1 MKKTILAIILAGS
14 SAAICAQDTTNM
26 NNTRM
31 DSAQNTTG
39 VQTSTGDYSAYAN
52 MPPSIQ
58 RNFQAQYPG
67 VTNAQWQPTYNGFWR
82 ASYMQNGQWMNV
94 NYSPRGESFMVAL
107 PVLQSSVPAEIV
119 SKAMDLYGGN
129 VYDISLVKLP
139 NPEVAAMDSM
149 IAAAVMNANANANAG
164 VTTGMDTTAMMD
176 DATGDTT
183 TTVPSGVT
191 SYPPNTFW
199 GVDTTG
205 RAAMTPTIDLY
216 LVRII
221 DNGMLRA
228 QRMNADG
235 SPDLSYGTTMASP
248 MPSNVNMNNNMNQNL
263 TTTNVSTTS
272 MPTSF
277 SAYYGTGTTGVS
289 TDVNTSAYPA
299 KDSTANTTV
308 DTTAAAIDTTAT
320 APITDTTSRA
330 VTDTTSSTITDT
342 TSTQVTDTT
351 SNASSVNPTGDMNS
365 NNTQVQT
372 ESGNVSTSTSTDMNN
387 NTNTNKKNK
396 KNKKNKNSTDSSN
409 GTTTPSGTSGY

>member
-14 SAAICAQDTTNM
+14 SAAVCAQDTSNM
-26 NNTRM
+26 NNNRM

-39 VQTSTGDYSAYAN
+39 VQTSTGDYNAYAN

-67 VTNAQWQPTYNGFWR
+67 VTNAQWQPTYNGLWR

-139 NPEVAAMDSM
+139 NPQLAAMDSM
-149 IAAAVMNANANANAG
+149 IAAASSNAVNNTG
-164 VTTGMDTTAMMD
+164 ITTTDTAAMDNT
-176 DATGDTT
+176 TGDTT

-205 RAAMTPTIDLY
+205 RAAMPRTIDLY

-263 TTTNVSTTS
+263 TTTNVSTMS
-272 MPTSF
+272 MPTTF

-289 TDVNTSAYPA
+289 TDVNTNAYPA
-299 KDSTANTTV
+299 KDSAANTTV
-308 DTTAAAIDTTAT
+308 DTTAATVDTSAA

-330 VTDTTSSTITDT
+330 VTDTTSANPITDT
-342 TSTQVTDTT
+342 TSREVTDTT
-351 SNASSVNPTGDMNS
+351 SNSSSVNPTGDMNS

-372 ESGNVSTSTSTDMNN
+372 ESGNVSTSTSTDMNNNN